1 MISCLD
7 RVTNIFLQ
15 YCKYSAA
22 IQNPKS
28 VPKEGKQMFIYKTHG
43 TCSTQIAIET
53 EGDTI
58 VSVKFTNGCRG
69 NTKGIERLVAGM
81 KIDDVIARTEGI
93 PCRNGTSCPDQLAKA
108 LKSLKEQSAVQ
119 A

>member
-1 MISCLD
+1 M
-7 RVTNIFLQ
+7 
-15 YCKYSAA
+15 Y
-22 IQNPKS
+22 
-28 VPKEGKQMFIYKTHG
+28 IYKTHG

-69 NTKGIERLVAGM
+69 NTQGIEKLTAGM
-81 KIDDVIARTEGI
+81 KIDDAIGRLEGI
-93 PCRNGTSCPDQLAKA
+93 LCRNGTSCPDQLAKA
-108 LKSLKEQSAVQ
+108 LKEIKAQQ